1 MLTQHDPI
9 SIRVER
15 LTHIYASK
23 PPVVAND
30 DVSFEVRRGEIFSL
44 LGPNGAGK
52 TTLVSQLLGLLE
64 PTSGTITLE
73 GIDVAT
79 NPQEI
84 KRITGYLPQ
93 SGMPMRYVEVERAL
107 RYTGCLRGQ
116 SDRDAKQQ
124 ARRLVEELELSD
136 YAKRYAHN
144 LSGGMLRL
152 TNFAMSLM
160 GQPQILV
167 LDEPTNELDPHK
179 RRLVWDVIARLNRE
193 QGVTCILVTHNVLEA
208 ERVIQ
213 RVAVM
218 QNGRVVALGTPGE
231 LKARS
236 GGRIRLEFRLKD
248 GAVFAPNDL
257 TSLAELGTLEQPRPD
272 NYRLYI
278 QAQQVAAATDMM
290 VNTIGLDCLDDFRLA
305 PPSLEDVYLAL
316 DAADSSR
323 KDA

>member
-179 RRLVWDVIARLNRE
+179 RRLVWDVI
-193 QGVTCILVTHNVLEA
+193 
-208 ERVIQ
+208 
-213 RVAVM
+213 
-218 QNGRVVALGTPGE
+218 
-231 LKARS
+231 
-236 GGRIRLEFRLKD
+236 RLEFRLKD

-278 QAQQVAAATDMM
+278 QAQHVAAATDMM